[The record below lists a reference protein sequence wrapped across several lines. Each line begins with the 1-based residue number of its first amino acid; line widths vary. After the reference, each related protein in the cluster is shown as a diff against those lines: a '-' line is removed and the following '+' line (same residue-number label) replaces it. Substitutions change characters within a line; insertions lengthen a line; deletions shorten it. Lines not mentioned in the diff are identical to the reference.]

1 MLLNSS
7 LRMPFLVAAV
17 WVWLAAAVVSAPV
30 QHPPLVDGVD
40 AIAITVSDMER
51 AVDFYS
57 RVLTFEKVS
66 DVEVAGESYE
76 HLEGVFGLRMR
87 VVRMKL
93 GDESIELIEYL
104 TPRGRLVPSDSHS

>member
-1 MLLNSS
+1 MLLSSS
-7 LRMPFLVAAV
+7 LRVSFLVASV
-17 WVWLAAAVVSAPV
+17 WVWLAAAVAPAQA
-30 QHPPLVDGVD
+30 QHPPLVEGVD
-40 AIAITVSDMER
+40 AIVITVSDMER

-93 GDESIELIEYL
+93 GDESIELVEYL
-104 TPRGRLVPSDSHS
+104 TPSLLNS